1 MSQDWSQIFET
12 STAHDKA
19 KILQEM
25 LLQKFNEI
33 FPEKTHRVSSDDQ
46 PWITHKLK
54 SLDRQRKREYHKH
67 RKSEKWH
74 QLNKFFKIN
83 VKCAKTNFYKKV
95 LGELMNKHTSKW
107 YTSLKKMTAHDQQ
120 KNEKVIIPDIS
131 HLSDIDQAK
140 KLAEH
145 FTKIP
150 NEYDQLKKEDI
161 NIPPI
166 KNEDIPQFKE
176 VQVWILLSQL
186 RTNISTV
193 KGDLPPR
200 IFKEFA
206 AHLAEPLTHVFNA
219 SLMQGEYPQ
228 IYKYETT
235 TPVPKKYPVKSID
248 QMRNISGLL
257 TCDKIFEKL
266 LSEIIISDMRDKAD
280 TSQYGN
286 EKQVSIQQYLIKMIT
301 E

>member
-1 MSQDWSQIFET
+1 MPVTISLCQLLRYRRKYPDSNEKPSDHRIVLVRPISAIDNQCSRTTKDITVRPITEIGMNKMRSWLMSQDWSQIFET

-107 YTSLKKMTAHDQQ
+107 YTSLKKITAHDQQ
-120 KNEKVIIPDIS
+120 KM
-131 HLSDIDQAK
+131 K
-140 KLAEH
+140 KLL
-145 FTKIP
+145 F
-150 NEYDQLKKEDI
+150 Q
-161 NIPPI
+161 
-166 KNEDIPQFKE
+166 
-176 VQVWILLSQL
+176 
-186 RTNISTV
+186 
-193 KGDLPPR
+193 
-200 IFKEFA
+200 IF
-206 AHLAEPLTHVFNA
+206 P
-219 SLMQGEYPQ
+219 
-228 IYKYETT
+228 
-235 TPVPKKYPVKSID
+235 
-248 QMRNISGLL
+248 
-257 TCDKIFEKL
+257 
-266 LSEIIISDMRDKAD
+266 
-280 TSQYGN
+280 TSP
-286 EKQVSIQQYLIKMIT
+286 T
-301 E
+301 